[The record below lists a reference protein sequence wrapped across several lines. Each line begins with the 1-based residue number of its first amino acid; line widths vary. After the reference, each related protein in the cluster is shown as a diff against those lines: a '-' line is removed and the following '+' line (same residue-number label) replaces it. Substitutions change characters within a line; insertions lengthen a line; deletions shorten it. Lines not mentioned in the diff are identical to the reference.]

1 MTLFDLLLVKQ
12 DDDKKYNF
20 LVVYRGKNIITT
32 EHRITFLELTSI
44 IGLDLVYM
52 EIEPPR
58 TNESNN
64 AIKIIIKDS

>member
-32 EHRITFLELTSI
+32 DYRITFLELTSI

-58 TNESNN
+58 TNESNDT
-64 AIKIIIKDS
+64 IKIIIKDS

>member
-20 LVVYRGKNIITT
+20 LVVYRGKNIISTDY
-32 EHRITFLELTSI
+32 RITFLELTSI

-58 TNESNN
+58 TNESNDT
-64 AIKIIIKDS
+64 IKIIIKDS

>member
-12 DDDKKYNF
+12 DDDKKYYF
-20 LVVYRGKNIITT
+20 LVVYRGKNVISTDY
-32 EHRITFLELTSI
+32 RITFLELTTI

-58 TNESNN
+58 IYESNDVIQ
-64 AIKIIIKDS
+64 IKIKDS

>member
-12 DDDKKYNF
+12 DDDKKYTL
-20 LVVYRGKNIITT
+20 LVVYRGKNIISTNY
-32 EHRITFLELTSI
+32 RITFLELTSI

-58 TNESNN
+58 TNESND

>member
-12 DDDKKYNF
+12 DDDKKYKF

-32 EHRITFLELTSI
+32 DYRITFLELTSI

-58 TNESNN
+58 TNESNDT
-64 AIKIIIKDS
+64 IKIIIKDI

>member
-1 MTLFDLLLVKQ
+1 MTLFDLFLVKQ

-20 LVVYRGKNIITT
+20 LVDYRGKNIISTT
-32 EHRITFLELTSI
+32 YRITFLELTSI

-58 TNESNN
+58 TNESNDV
-64 AIKIIIKDS
+64 IKIIIKDS

>member
-32 EHRITFLELTSI
+32 EYRITFLELTSI

-58 TNESNN
+58 TNESNDT
-64 AIKIIIKDS
+64 IKIIIKDS

>member
-12 DDDKKYNF
+12 DDDKKYKF
-20 LVVYRGKNIITT
+20 LVVYRGKNIISTDY
-32 EHRITFLELTSI
+32 RITFLELTSI

-58 TNESNN
+58 TNESNDV
-64 AIKIIIKDS
+64 IKIIIKDS

>member
-12 DDDKKYNF
+12 DDDKKYYF
-20 LVVYRGKNIITT
+20 LVVYRGKNVISTDY
-32 EHRITFLELTSI
+32 RITFLELTSI
-44 IGLDLVYM
+44 IGVDLVYM

-64 AIKIIIKDS
+64 VIQIKIKDS